1 MLMVCSLGGGV
12 GCIIDE
18 SSKWLLSVVYQ
29 KEVVGRIFGKCWQQD
44 GCICLK
50 WYNWVCKPMDNGV

>member
-1 MLMVCSLGGGV
+1 MLMVCGLSGGG

-29 KEVVGRIFGKCWQQD
+29 KEVVGRIFGKCR
-44 GCICLK
+44 
-50 WYNWVCKPMDNGV
+50 